1 MGCANSYCYS
11 TSPSTT
17 TVTYTTTEDG
27 SAITI
32 TTTAV
37 TTPATPVDAVSS
49 TSDGAVAKFFPTTEA
64 KVTATSAAGSSG
76 GNGGLSKGTIGGI
89 VAAAV
94 VILIVVLAAAFFII
108 KRLRHTEKAVQS
120 HRETTSGTHTRQTTE
135 KKSEVNV
142 RVQPTPSEVDA
153 MDYDPLMIRAS
164 RGSPR
169 RSQQQPHA
177 GNGRS
182 RSGSDDAASQPSLCS
197 GPSAGLRWNT
207 PSVTSDTDDNN
218 NSNNNN
224 NNRTYFEL
232 PPRVQSQPG
241 AARAQIRNSVNST
254 DSTSQ
259 YSYHNFV
266 YAPGHNRQW
275 SNASSEELASQHG
288 MGSPLIELG
297 VDGAFTPELPGGSDT
312 ETESNS
318 GGGGGSGGSGGRRSP
333 RGGGPRRGS
342 ANPSINNIVSPMSTT
357 AANRPPLAQANR
369 PRRRGDSL
377 VSPVEGQNG
386 AGGARLGSIDESVTT
401 ATTTT
406 TTTTTNSLHGHYG
419 PPVRGGSE
427 MVDRG
432 NSPTVPGFVSIGPEG
447 WERPSQDISER

>member
-1 MGCANSYCYS
+1 MGCANTYCYS

-17 TVTYTTTEDG
+17 TVTYTTTEAG
-27 SAITI
+27 SAATV
-32 TTTAV
+32 TTTSV
-37 TTPATPVDAVSS
+37 NTPAAPVDTASS
-49 TSDGAVAKFFPTTEA
+49 TSDGAAAKFYPTTEA
-64 KVTATSAAGSSG
+64 KVTATSAVGSSG
-76 GNGGLSKGTIGGI
+76 GNGGLSKGALGGI

-94 VILIVVLAAAFFII
+94 VILIAVLAAAFFII
-108 KRLRHTEKAVQS
+108 RRLRHTEKAVQS
-120 HRETTSGTHTRQTTE
+120 HRETTSGTRTRRTAE

-169 RSQQQPHA
+169 RPQQPPRA
-177 GNGRS
+177 SNGRS

-207 PSVTSDTDDNN
+207 PSVASDTDDNN
-218 NSNNNN
+218 G

-232 PPRVQSQPG
+232 PPRAHTQPG
-241 AARAQIRNSVNST
+241 AARTQMRSSVNST

-275 SNASSEELASQHG
+275 SNASSEEVASQHG
-288 MGSPLIELG
+288 VGSPLIPPTHVVELG
-297 VDGAFTPELPGGSDT
+297 VEGAFTPELPGSDT

-318 GGGGGSGGSGGRRSP
+318 GAVANAGGRSP
-333 RGGGPRRGS
+333 QDGPRRGS

-357 AANRPPLAQANR
+357 TTNRPPLAQAKR
-369 PRRRGDSL
+369 SRRRGDSL
-377 VSPVEGQNG
+377 VSPVEGHNG
-386 AGGARLGSIDESVTT
+386 AGGSQLGSIDESV
-401 ATTTT
+401 
-406 TTTTTNSLHGHYG
+406 TTTTNSLHGHYG

-427 MVDRG
+427 MVDLG

-447 WERPSQDISER
+447 WERPSQDSSER